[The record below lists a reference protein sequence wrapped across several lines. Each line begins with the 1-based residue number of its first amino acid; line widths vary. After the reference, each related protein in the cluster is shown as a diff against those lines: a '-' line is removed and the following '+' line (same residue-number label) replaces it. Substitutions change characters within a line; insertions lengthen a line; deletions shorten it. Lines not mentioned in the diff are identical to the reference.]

1 MAKQVKKTKQQ
12 VEKQQASVD
21 NYARV
26 LQIVAIV
33 AVAAIVIVQQFVESK
48 NQIPIWIPAGLMG
61 IAVGLSPEQFV
72 ELIKAFFTG
81 RKPNGKG

>member
-1 MAKQVKKTKQQ
+1 MAKQPKKTNKQI
-12 VEKQQASVD
+12 EKQQASVD
-21 NYARV
+21 NYARI
-26 LQIVAIV
+26 LQIVAII

-61 IAVGLSPEQFV
+61 VAIGLSPEQFV

-81 RKPNGKG
+81 RKSNGKG

>member
-81 RKPNGKG
+81 RKTNGKG